1 MSGRSFELGQ
11 GKVYMCTEQSQRD
24 AMGQWLHLLGLG
36 WSHPAFAKNE
46 LRHRSRGLG
55 WAQAFLQ
62 RQQRLPRRS
71 SILSVAGSPPDIFLD
86 HSSPAKGR

>member
-36 WSHPAFAKNE
+36 WSHPALAKNE

-62 RQQRLPRRS
+62 RQQRLPPREQYFICSGKSFGYFPRS
-71 SILSVAGSPPDIFLD
+71 LLTC
-86 HSSPAKGR
+86 KG